1 MMWPIYGC
9 RYNEEELF
17 IYLFLNAKAFV
28 KEEQNSSQ
36 NTIQASA
43 PLPR

>member
-17 IYLFLNAKAFV
+17 IYLSLNAKAFV